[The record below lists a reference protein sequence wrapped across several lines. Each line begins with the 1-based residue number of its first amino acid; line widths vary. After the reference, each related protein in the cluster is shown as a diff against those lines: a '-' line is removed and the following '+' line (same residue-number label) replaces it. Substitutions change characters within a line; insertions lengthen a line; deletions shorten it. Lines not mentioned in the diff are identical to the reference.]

1 MRYVDDSYYASPR
14 WSYEILDCAMPM
26 TFDTYSNCAHQ
37 CAYCFAYFQRAA
49 NINSAEAYLAHK
61 VKAVNI
67 DHVKRMFLQP
77 DEHAGQFAWYI
88 KRRMVL
94 QWGGLSDGFDWYE
107 RKLRK
112 SLELLRFFREID
124 YPISISTKGVWFLE
138 DPEYLEAIEG
148 GKNVHWK
155 YSIITLDPQKAKK
168 LEAGTPTPQA
178 RYEALR
184 KLKELGCATTLRFR
198 PYVLGVSEHDADE
211 MIDLA
216 KEVGV
221 DSVTTE
227 FLSIEKRAT
236 NTARQRYEIISDVC
250 GFDIYPFYVQNS
262 YSGSGLLRLNYDIKR
277 EHIHAM
283 KARCDMH
290 GIPFFVSDA
299 HHKEASAG
307 AGCCGLPSEG
317 PLSNYNR
324 GQYSEAIQIAKQN
337 GRVYWSDIAVLAEDL
352 KNIPY
357 GGAVGFNQGSTQG
370 RAANRYLTMFDYMRN
385 MWNNTKSWASPARY
399 FGGALVPAGTDEHGD
414 VIYLYNKPYIE
425 LGERVESVAE
435 LQQRLSSDKEKLRE
449 DGGAAGHVAFPIF
462 IPTKGRAGRATIT
475 QVLDESKLQYT
486 LVVEPQEV
494 EDYKAAYPNADLMI
508 LAESDQG
515 ITYARQAI
523 LDYCRE
529 EGISWYWQIDD
540 NISGFRAS
548 NEKVTARAALSAAEP
563 YVGDYT
569 NLALVGL
576 DYQQFA
582 FRQEKPFTVNTRAFC
597 CVLTRTDT
605 GIDYRPETEMKEDVD
620 FTLQHLDTGRWATLL
635 VHHHAMDK
643 PPMGQN
649 KHGGLVEQYQ
659 SKQHEMAARV
669 LCAMWPDYTDLV
681 NKRIGL
687 DAQVSWSS
695 FKHPLQLAGLHDSAE
710 PVDEAAMQTA

>member
-1 MRYVDDSYYASPR
+1 MRYDDTGYYSSPR

-37 CAYCFAYFQRAA
+37 CSYCFAYFQRAVNHNA
-49 NINSAEAYLAHK
+49 AEAYLAHK
-61 VKAVNI
+61 VKTV
-67 DHVKRMFLQP
+67 DVERVKRMFLDP

-124 YPISISTKGVWFLE
+124 YPISISTKGVWFLD
-138 DPEYLEAIEG
+138 DPEYVELLQGA
-148 GKNVHWK
+148 KNTHWK
-155 YSIITLDPQKAKK
+155 YSIITLDEKKAKK
-168 LEAGTPTPQA
+168 LEAGTPTPRA

-184 KLKELGCATTLRFR
+184 KLKEMGCATTLRFR
-198 PYVLGVSEHDADE
+198 PFVLGVSDLDSDE

-216 KEVGV
+216 AEVGV

-236 NTARQRYEIISDVC
+236 NTARQRYEIISEAC
-250 GFDIYPFYVQNS
+250 GFDIYPFYVKES

-277 EHIHAM
+277 PYIQSM
-283 KARCDMH
+283 KERCDMH

-299 HHKEASAG
+299 HHKESSAA

-317 PLSNYNR
+317 PLSNYNK
-324 GQYSEAIQIAKQN
+324 GQYSHAIKIAQEH
-337 GRVYWSDIAVLAEDL
+337 GRVYWSDIAPLAEDL

-357 GGAVGFNQGSTQG
+357 GGAIGFNQGNTYG
-370 RAANRYLTMFDYMRN
+370 RATNRYLTMFDYMRN
-385 MWNNTKSWASPARY
+385 MWNKTTSWASPARY

-414 VIYLYNKPYIE
+414 VIYLYNKPYVE
-425 LGERVESVAE
+425 LGERVESVVE
-435 LQQRLSSDKEKLRE
+435 LQQRLAGDKEKLQE
-449 DGGAAGHVAFPIF
+449 DGGEAGHVAFPIF
-462 IPTKGRAGRATIT
+462 IPTKGRAGRASIVK
-475 QVLDESKLQYT
+475 VLNESKLSFT
-486 LVVEPQEV
+486 LVVEPKEV
-494 EDYKAAYPNADLMI
+494 AAYQDAYPNAQL
-508 LAESDQG
+508 LVLSDDDRG
-515 ITYARQAI
+515 LVYARQAI
-523 LDYCRE
+523 LDHCRA

-540 NISGFRAS
+540 NISGFKS
-548 NEKVTARAALSAAEP
+548 GNKKVSARAALSAAEP
-563 YVGDYT
+563 YVGDYK

-582 FRQEKPFTVNTRAFC
+582 FRQEKPFTVNTRSYC

-605 GIDYRPETEMKEDVD
+605 GINYSPEAEIKEDVD
-620 FTLQHLDTGRWATLL
+620 FTMQHLITGRWATLL

-649 KHGGLVEQYQ
+649 KHGGLTEQYRAG
-659 SKQHEMAARV
+659 QHEATARV
-669 LCAMWPDYTDLV
+669 LAAKWADYATLV
-681 NKRIGL
+681 NKRIGM
-687 DAQVSWSS
+687 DVQMDWKA
-695 FKHPLQLAGLHDSAE
+695 FNHPLEVAGLHEKPEDLA
-710 PVDEAAMQTA
+710 PA